1 MALETRR
8 SQFSTN
14 TLIGEFCP
22 CHLSPL
28 EGTTTRPKPRTP
40 HDSFPGHKLWRSGDP
55 QRLQATQKTQQQ
67 GTGCGGSQ
75 ASQTRKH
82 LGQRQSRKESAF
94 RPGCNLG
101 SDVDC
106 GRTCGLKTQTRSPA
120 AVVGTGL
127 PFSLP
132 RVCLR
137 GGGTPKSRGES
148 KAGEALWEIK
158 GKDKAYS

>member
-1 MALETRR
+1 MTIPNTCGPRDKKTSAN
-8 SQFSTN
+8 SQSD
-14 TLIGEFCP
+14 LPWGWGWGWGQGGDRE
-22 CHLSPL
+22 H
-28 EGTTTRPKPRTP
+28 
-40 HDSFPGHKLWRSGDP
+40 DP